1 MFSPCFV
8 IQYFVCLG
16 REREL
21 AAMCFN
27 YLVTGSVLWLFLM
40 VLWVGLQCTIVVFP
54 DHTHLLF
61 SQKKSA
67 FREEQVLILEQCLN
81 LFNILL

>member
-1 MFSPCFV
+1 
-8 IQYFVCLG
+8 
-16 REREL
+16 
-21 AAMCFN
+21 MCFN
-27 YLVTGSVLWLFLM
+27 YLVTVSVLWLFLM
-40 VLWVGLQCTIVVFP
+40 VPWVGLQCTIVVFP
-54 DHTHLLF
+54 DHTLLLF